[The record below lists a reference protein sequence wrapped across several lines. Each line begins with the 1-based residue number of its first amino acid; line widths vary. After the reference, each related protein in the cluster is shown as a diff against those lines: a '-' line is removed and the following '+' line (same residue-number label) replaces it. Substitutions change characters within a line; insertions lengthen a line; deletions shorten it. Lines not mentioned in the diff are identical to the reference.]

1 MELIIATRESPLAL
15 WQAHYVQAK
24 LRDAHPDLQVT
35 LLPMTTEGDQK
46 LEGPLYT
53 SGGKGLFVK
62 ELEKALLDGRAH
74 LAVHSLKDVPVHFPE
89 GLGLVGVMQGEDPRD
104 AFVSND
110 YDEFG
115 QLPTG
120 AVVGSASLRRVSQ
133 LKHLRPDLEFKV
145 VRGNL
150 QTRLRK
156 LDEGQY
162 DALILA
168 VAGLERMGLAER
180 ISQHLHEDDCLP
192 AVGQGVLGLE
202 ARLDDPETLSRI
214 QCLLHEP
221 TAQRVA
227 AERGVSTRL
236 DGGCQVPLAVHGQF
250 VQGELRVRARVG
262 AVDGSRVIEVETQG
276 PPAQAADMGLALA
289 EQLLAD
295 GAAELLAGTL
305 E

>member
-1 MELIIATRESPLAL
+1 MDLIIATRESPLAL
-15 WQAHYVQAK
+15 WQAEHVQAR
-24 LRDAHPDLQVT
+24 LQAAHPDITVS

-89 GLGLVGVMQGEDPRD
+89 GLGLVGVMAGEDPRD

-110 YDEFG
+110 HASFLD
-115 QLPTG
+115 LPAG

-133 LKHLRPDLEFKV
+133 LRHLRPDLEFKV

-168 VAGLERMGLAER
+168 VAGLERMGLAHR
-180 ISQHLHEDDCLP
+180 ITQAMPIDDCLP

-202 ARLDDPETLSRI
+202 TRLDDPATIERI
-214 QCLLHEP
+214 QCLLDQP
-221 TAQRVA
+221 TAQRIA

-236 DGGCQVPLAVHGQF
+236 DGGCQVPLAVHAEHID
-250 VQGELRVRARVG
+250 GELRVRARVG
-262 AVDGSRVIEVETQG
+262 AVDGSRILEVETQG
-276 PPAQAADMGLALA
+276 APDTAAEMGLALA
-289 EQLLAD
+289 EQLLED
-295 GAAELLAGTL
+295 GAGELLAQV
-305 E
+305 

>member
-1 MELIIATRESPLAL
+1 MELIIATRESPLAM
-15 WQAHYVQAK
+15 WQAEHVQA
-24 LRDAHPDLQVT
+24 LLQQAHPDLTVS

-89 GLGLVGVMQGEDPRD
+89 GLGLVGVMAGEDPRD
-104 AFVSND
+104 AFVSNQ
-110 YDEFG
+110 YESFEA
-115 QLPTG
+115 LPEG
-120 AVVGSASLRRVSQ
+120 AVVGSASLRRISQ

-145 VRGNL
+145 CRGNL

-162 DALILA
+162 HALILA

-180 ISQHLHEDDCLP
+180 ITQRISIEDCLP

-202 ARLDDPETLSRI
+202 ARLDDPATLERI
-214 QCLLHEP
+214 QILLDP
-221 TAQRVA
+221 TTTQRIA

-236 DGGCQVPLAVHGQF
+236 DGGCQVPLAVHAQHIDGQ
-250 VQGELRVRARVG
+250 LRVRARVG
-262 AVDGSRVIEVETQG
+262 AADGSQLMEVETTG
-276 PPAQAADMGLALA
+276 HPDSAADMGVALA

-295 GAAELLAGTL
+295 GAGELLASAP
-305 E
+305 